1 MKKNLL
7 FKLAKILTDLKLSEV
22 ETDKGLIVYD
32 GELEIGVEIFVYDE
46 TGELIMAPNDT
57 YMIEGKEITVEDGK
71 VTDIK
76 EPEAEEEGE
85 TVETVVVEAAEE
97 GEGEAE
103 PAKEEPTDDEK
114 DKMIAELEEK
124 LAAAEAKIA
133 ELEDKLGAAEAEMS
147 LSKQQPAYKTAGAAE
162 GGRTKCLAEMVR
174 DAHK

>member
-76 EPEAEEEGE
+76 EPEAEEGE
-85 TVETVVVEAAEE
+85 IVEEVVVEAAEE
-97 GEGEAE
+97 GEEE
-103 PAKEEPTDDEK
+103 PTKEEPTDDEK